1 MSLSRAGFGAFEFFG
16 AYDRATPAGAPD
28 RLVCVADKLT

>member
-1 MSLSRAGFGAFEFFG
+1 MSRAGFGRAEFFG
-16 AYDRATPAGAPD
+16 AYERARPAGAND

>member
-1 MSLSRAGFGAFEFFG
+1 MSRAGFGGFEFFG
-16 AYDRATPAGAPD
+16 GYERAAQAGATD